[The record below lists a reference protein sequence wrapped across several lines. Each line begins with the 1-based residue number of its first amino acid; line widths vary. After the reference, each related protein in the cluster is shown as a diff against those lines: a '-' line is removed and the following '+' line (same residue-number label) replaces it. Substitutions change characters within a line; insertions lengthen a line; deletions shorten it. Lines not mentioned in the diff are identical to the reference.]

1 MDRKTRIRDMV
12 AWQSFYN
19 ELKQIVSTYEEDE
32 RKLERLTQ
40 ETQMLEKQ
48 KSDAEAQLV
57 SLNQKIESE
66 TAKLE
71 HVYSEMDSMEKDRD
85 NLKMARQI
93 KSWEKDMEKYSQ
105 DREVLE
111 AQVYYDKAKHGDLVQ
126 SLEDVGTKFQANAL
140 EISHLTETLNAV
152 KAETLPERTKLEK
165 QLEDVAAHFDT
176 HFMEY
181 FNRLLVKN
189 QGSVLSPI
197 ENDACSVCNI
207 HLPTSYLGGDDLQET
222 EDSALMQCP
231 NCFRY
236 LYSEEA
242 FED

>member
-19 ELKQIVSTYEEDE
+19 ELKQIVSTYEDDE
-32 RKLERLTQ
+32 RKLEKLTQ
-40 ETQMLEKQ
+40 ETQTLEKQ
-48 KSDAEAQLV
+48 KSDAEAQLA

-66 TAKLE
+66 SAKLE

-93 KSWEKDMEKYSQ
+93 KSWEKDMEKYAQ
-105 DREVLE
+105 DKEVLE
-111 AQVYYDKAKHGDLVQ
+111 AQVYYDKAKQGDLTHA
-126 SLEDVGTKFQANAL
+126 LEEVGEKLQANSF
-140 EISHLTETLNAV
+140 EIVQLTEALDAA
-152 KAETLPERTKLEK
+152 KAETLPERTKLEE
-165 QLEDVAAHFDT
+165 QLQGVAAHFDT

-207 HLPTSYLGGDDLQET
+207 HLPSSYLGGNDLHET
-222 EDSALMQCP
+222 EDTALMQCP

-236 LYSEEA
+236 LYSDDIL
-242 FED
+242 ED